1 MQNPSSIKAVCLAVF
16 RPRAF
21 VDYATLHD
29 STKAKE
35 AYGGRE
41 LTSQDIEYS
50 RNLAAERL
58 RTLRSSLGWAWLL
71 TVFAV
76 ACGLVVGCILQ
87 SRIGV
92 ASSRVV
98 SLLQL
103 VGASIILAAT
113 LALLGWE
120 IQSMKGN
127 TLPERVNQWLFRF
140 QYWVG
145 TFLFVLSVAWSA

>member
-1 MQNPSSIKAVCLAVF
+1 MKKPSSIKSVVLAVF
-16 RPRAF
+16 RPQAF
-21 VDYATLHD
+21 IDYATLHD
-29 STKAKE
+29 SAKSKE
-35 AYGGRE
+35 AYGGRD
-41 LTSQDIEYS
+41 LTPQEIEYS

-58 RTLRSSLGWAWLL
+58 RSLRASLGWGWLL
-71 TVFAV
+71 TALAV
-76 ACGLVVGCILQ
+76 ASGLVVGCIMQ
-87 SRIGV
+87 SQFGA
-92 ASSRVV
+92 ASPRVV
-98 SLLQL
+98 ALLQL